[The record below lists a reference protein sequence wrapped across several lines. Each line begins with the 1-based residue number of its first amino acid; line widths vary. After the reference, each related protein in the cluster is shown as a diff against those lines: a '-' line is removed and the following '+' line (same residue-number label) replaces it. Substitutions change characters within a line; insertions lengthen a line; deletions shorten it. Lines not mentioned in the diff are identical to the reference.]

1 MKISS
6 QQRGSGRL
14 GNTVYAQ
21 MGGVCV
27 TREYRETIANPNT
40 EGQQTQ
46 RSKFKLMS
54 QLGAA
59 MSPYIAI
66 RKEGLK
72 SARNLFTQINIPNAT
87 MSDGTAVINLNRIQ
101 LTKSGLAMPDFTADR
116 SAGNKIAVA
125 LAESVASGL
134 DGVVYSAFT
143 KEVDG
148 SLIPFASVVVNAAG
162 TPAQFAGELPFTAK
176 SVVIYAYGYRLN
188 TAAARAMYGN
198 MQAPSAEEVAKLFT
212 SSSEA
217 ASGTTLM
224 KTKGLTMNVGEN
236 TGSSDS
242 VEHFMVSVSASGNG
256 HVSGG
261 GSYVAGQTATLTA
274 TPDAEASFVAWHRGS
289 KTGPVLST
297 NANYSF
303 EVTEAITIVGVF
315 EGGPVPSYSINATVN
330 PATSGS
336 VAGTGT
342 KQEGSTCTL
351 VATPAEGKVFLNWT
365 ENGQTVSTS
374 ATYSFTVERARNLV
388 ANFVDEPS
396 DKFSNVAIDGTP
408 WNANVTTDRAS
419 KTITGVC
426 NQAGATKIGLWQ
438 SSDKPSIG
446 TNIVSLKGVA
456 DMTPGQAFEVT
467 SGQFAQGTTYWLTAC
482 HLDGNFDDYVCDAV
496 YDYNVRYPM

>member
-14 GNTVYAQ
+14 GNVVYAQ
-21 MGGVCV
+21 VAGECV
-27 TREYRETIANPNT
+27 TREYRDSITNPNT

-59 MSPYIAI
+59 MAPYIAI
-66 RKEGLK
+66 RREGLK
-72 SARNLFTQINIPNAT
+72 SARNLFSQINMPNAT
-87 MSDGTAVINLNRIQ
+87 MSDDVATINLNKVQ

-116 SAGNKIAVA
+116 ANGTKIAVA

-143 KEVDG
+143 KEQDG
-148 SLIPFASVVVNAAG
+148 SLLAFASVVVNTPG
-162 TPAQFAGELPFTAK
+162 TPAQFAGELPYTAK
-176 SVVIYAYGYRLN
+176 SVVIYAYGYRFN
-188 TAAARAMYGN
+188 SAAARAKYGN
-198 MQAPSAEEVAKLFT
+198 MQAPTAEEVAKLFT

-224 KTKGLTMNVGEN
+224 KTKGLTMNVGET

-256 HVSGG
+256 SVSGG

-297 NANYSF
+297 NASYSF

-315 EGGPVPSYSINATVN
+315 QGGPTPSYAINATVN
-330 PATSGS
+330 PALSGS
-336 VAGTGT
+336 VSGTGT

-365 ENGQTVSTS
+365 ENGQTVSTN
-374 ATYSFTVERARNLV
+374 ATYSFTVDRARNLI

-396 DKFSNVAIDGTP
+396 EYFEDVEIDGTS
-408 WNANVTTDRAS
+408 WDDDKSLGGAS
-419 KTITGVC
+419 KTITGTC
-426 NQAGATKIGLWQ
+426 SKSGATKIGLW
-438 SSDKPSIG
+438 SGSVKPNVGS
-446 TNIVSLKGVA
+446 TDSYLKGGA
-456 DMTPGQAFEVT
+456 NMTPGTAFSVT
-467 SGQFAQGTTYWLTAC
+467 TGELNSGQNYWLVACSYDDDEGIYTAQ
-482 HLDGNFDDYVCDAV
+482 AV
-496 YDYNVRYPM
+496 YDYKIAIS

>member
-21 MGGVCV
+21 VGGVCV
-27 TREYRETIANPNT
+27 IREYRESIANPNT

-66 RKEGLK
+66 RKEGMK
-72 SARNLFTQINIPNAT
+72 SARNIFTQINIPNAT
-87 MSDGTAVINLNRIQ
+87 MSDGTASINLNRIQ
-101 LTKSGLAMPDFTADR
+101 LTKSGLAMPDFSADR
-116 SAGNKIAVA
+116 TAGTKIAVA

-134 DGVVYSAFT
+134 DGVVYSVFT

-148 SLIPFASVVVNAAG
+148 SLIPFASVVVDVAG
-162 TPAQFAGELPFTAK
+162 TPAQFAGELPYTAK
-176 SVVIYAYGYRLN
+176 SVVIYAYGYRFN

-224 KTKGLTMNVGEN
+224 KTKGLTMNVGET

-242 VEHFMVSVSASGNG
+242 VEHFMVSVTASGNG
-256 HVSGG
+256 SVSGG
-261 GSYVAGQTATLTA
+261 GSYVAGQMATLTA

-297 NANYSF
+297 NASYSF
-303 EVTEAITIVGVF
+303 EVTEAITIVGEF
-315 EGGPVPSYSINATVN
+315 QGGPTPSYSINATVN
-330 PATSGS
+330 PSGAGS
-336 VAGTGT
+336 VSGTGS
-342 KQEGSTCTL
+342 KAEGSTCTL

-374 ATYSFTVERARNLV
+374 STYSFTVDRARNLV
-388 ANFVDEPS
+388 ANFVDMPVE
-396 DKFSNVAIDGTP
+396 KFSNVTIDGTA
-408 WNANVTTDRAS
+408 WGNNVATDGTS
-419 KTITGVC
+419 KTINGVC
-426 NQAGATKIGLWQ
+426 SAAGATKIGLVR
-438 SSDKPSIG
+438 SATKPNEGREVLGVIG
-446 TNIVSLKGVA
+446 GSN
-456 DMTPGQAFEVT
+456 MTPGSSFTVT
-467 SGQFAQGTTYWLTAC
+467 SGALSQSGNYWLTAYYV
-482 HLDGNFDDYVCDAV
+482 DDNTESNIVVAV
-496 YDYNVRYPM
+496 YDYNMQYSG